1 MRVASGVVCSH
12 RRGARASIAVFQ
24 VKTYVV
30 KHILKFNICLKSE
43 HSYHGGRAPSQAVN
57 GMERSP
63 EQAVHSNN

>member
-30 KHILKFNICLKSE
+30 KHILKFNICLNLE
-43 HSYHGGRAPSQAVN
+43 HTYYGGRAPSQAVN
-57 GMERSP
+57 GMERSS